1 MGLRKDC
8 DLKLSDTVF
17 IQQGNCLELMN
28 KIPDKHIDMILC
40 DLPFGKT
47 GAKWDIII
55 PFDALWDQYK
65 RIIKSDGAIVL
76 FAVEPFTSMLI
87 TSNMSDY
94 RYKWA
99 WEKEQGGN
107 FQLAKL
113 QPLNVIEDI
122 CVFSLAKTANGAKE
136 NMKYFPIMA
145 KRDKPTKSGGNPSVS
160 DILHKNSMVALHR
173 TYEES
178 YPKNILRFNKD
189 HSSKR
194 LHPTQ
199 KPVELLEYLI
209 RTYTQE
215 NEIVLDN
222 TMGVASTGVACINTN
237 RKFIGYELDEKYF
250 EIGKNRLIETINNHT
265 ILVQNIAY

>member
-1 MGLRKDC
+1 M
-8 DLKLSDTVF
+8 KLSDTVF
-17 IQQGNCLELMN
+17 IQQGDCLELMK

-40 DLPFGKT
+40 DLPFEKT
-47 GAKWDIII
+47 GAKWDIIV
-55 PFDALWDQYK
+55 PLDSLWGQYN
-65 RIIKSDGAIVL
+65 RIIKKDGAIVL
-76 FAVEPFTSMLI
+76 FGVEPFTSMLI
-87 TSNMSDY
+87 MSNLNNY

-113 QPLNVIEDI
+113 QPLNVLEDI
-122 CVFSLAKTANGAKE
+122 CIFSLSKTANGAKE
-136 NMKYFPIMA
+136 NMKYFPTMT

-160 DILHKNSMVALHR
+160 DILHKNSMVALHK
-173 TYEES
+173 TYDES

-199 KPVELLEYLI
+199 KPVGLLEYLI

-215 NEIVLDN
+215 DEIVLDN
-222 TMGVASTGVACINTN
+222 TAGVFSTGVAAINLN

-250 EIGKNRLIETINNHT
+250 EIGKERLLKTIEEHKIT
-265 ILVQNIAY
+265 VS

>member
-1 MGLRKDC
+1 LRLNDDIVIKQCDC
-8 DLKLSDTVF
+8 MD
-17 IQQGNCLELMN
+17 IMQR
-28 KIPDKHIDMILC
+28 IPDNYVDMILC
-40 DLPFGKT
+40 DLPFEKT

-55 PFDALWDQYK
+55 PLDKLWVQYN
-65 RIIKSDGAIVL
+65 RIIKKDGAIVL
-76 FAVEPFTSMLI
+76 FGVEPFTSMLI
-87 TSNMSDY
+87 MSNLNNY
-94 RYKWA
+94 RYKWT
-99 WEKEQGGN
+99 WGKEQGGN

-113 QPLNVIEDI
+113 QPLNVLEDI
-122 CVFSLAKTANGAKE
+122 CVFSLSKTANGAKE
-136 NMKYFPIMA
+136 NMRYFPIMT

-160 DILHKNSMVALHR
+160 DILHKNNMVALHKI
-173 TYEES
+173 YEES

-209 RTYTQE
+209 KTYTKE
-215 NEIVLDN
+215 KEVILDN

-250 EIGKNRLIETINNHT
+250 EIGKNRLLEC
-265 ILVQNIAY
+265 LVEKSK